1 MDKELKF
8 EVKEE
13 DKPKRVPNKNGSPA
27 MRVTDPKESD
37 DKKKKKMEILAR
49 LTELDRRR
57 GIAKF
62 DNVEQM
68 QMVVE
73 NYFQD
78 CLELEMRPTIRGL
91 ASALGTVYNTLLD
104 WERGSRDAQLGTGCS
119 GVIKKAKQFIAEY
132 DELLALEN
140 VDNPI
145 LFMFRAK
152 NYYGMKDTQDIQIA
166 ANNALGDQLSP
177 EEIAKRIPK
186 DIPVDV
192 EYTEE

>member
-13 DKPKRVPNKNGSPA
+13 DKPKKAPNKNGSA
-27 MRVTDPKESD
+27 NMRLKDPKESE
-37 DKKKKKMEILAR
+37 DKKKKKMEILR
-49 LTELDRRR
+49 KLTELDRRR

-62 DNVEQM
+62 NNVEEM
-68 QMVVE
+68 QVVIE

-78 CLELEMRPTIRGL
+78 CVELELRPTIRGL

-104 WERGSRDAQLGTGCS
+104 WERGSRDAQLGNDCS
-119 GVIKKAKQFIAEY
+119 GLIKKSKQFIAEF

-152 NYYGMKDTQDIQIA
+152 NYYGMKDTQDIQITP
-166 ANNALGDQLSP
+166 NNALGDQLTP
-177 EEIAKRIPK
+177 DEIAKRIPK